1 MTCKGRRELF
11 LFAVTFVHLRSLV
24 VDVKPSERRRILT
37 CQFCFVQLSLEANLM
52 QNRLFSITTGDQTKK
67 LTPRVCQYKV
77 LHKRLLDFVLKK
89 MLENSLCSFIYSLY
103 NNTFFLLLLLTA
115 DIV

>member
-1 MTCKGRRELF
+1 
-11 LFAVTFVHLRSLV
+11 
-24 VDVKPSERRRILT
+24 
-37 CQFCFVQLSLEANLM
+37 M